1 MGVVYR
7 AIDTRLQRQVC
18 IKVLPAE
25 YVSDPRRRKRL
36 EAEARA
42 ASNLSHPN
50 ICTIHDIDEQ
60 DGVLFVVM
68 EYVKGKTLR
77 EKLAD
82 GPIPYQEAFGYAA
95 QIADALDKAHRN
107 NILHRDVKPSNI
119 IITEDGLVKVLDFGL
134 ARQIDEPTSE
144 QWSDAETREKSIT
157 RSGEVPGTISYMSPE
172 QLRAEKLDGRS
183 DQFSLGI
190 LTYEM
195 LNGRAPFKGK
205 NPLEIA
211 SGILKEEPA
220 PLQIQPAIPLA
231 FERLLQRMLRK
242 NPQERYPAMSD
253 IKSEI
258 KHLLG
263 ESSTRVRPIPHFPDI
278 SSRSVVAAFVLLILL
293 VAGFGAIQY
302 FSNRAKGIPSLNT
315 ASNTVVILPFKNKT
329 GQREMDNLRLPL
341 TQNVIGDLTPN
352 RDVRV
357 FPYDRLYQMN
367 DVISGIDKDVYDRK
381 VLQKVSS
388 ISQCKLL
395 VQPILFQFGDVVKIL
410 VEFKDPET
418 GDTISAIPIERE
430 LKSAAMQRDQLLFEM
445 LPQMSSAIL
454 EKMGVKAQPGPSLT
468 SSGTTN
474 SEALVLF
481 NEGLNHFYQGKN
493 LSAISFFERAIQN
506 DSKMALAHAYLALAY
521 KNLGFDPKAEEQA
534 KLALGLINS
543 GSSAIDSLF
552 IQATHSEIFYDYQ
565 NAIRLVQEMI
575 RSYGDRPE
583 YYYRL
588 GQIHETNFSFDE
600 AIKAY
605 KRSVVLD
612 VNFAPASLKLGQV
625 FIRLG
630 KPKDAMASFQEASRA
645 YSQIGNSEGKARVLS
660 AIGYAYLQDDDFSNS
675 HNYFQQALE
684 LDQAIA
690 NKSGIAMDLQ
700 SIGANLL
707 SQGEFTKSRPYFD
720 KALATFLENGD
731 KLSVAKA
738 YNKIADVLMQKG
750 QRQDALSY
758 YKKGL
763 GIGEE
768 IQSKELLAECYE
780 RLGQIYTHLSDLDS
794 AEKYSNLALEQYKK
808 TGFKQKIVYSHMNL
822 GDASMFRGNYEAASK
837 QYEEALKVSMA
848 MQDRGLIAD
857 TYGLQAYLYYIQG
870 HYGQALRY
878 RQQQLSTF
886 EKMQEKAS
894 IAYTNFNLGHI
905 YAGMG
910 ALDEAL
916 KSYDAALQYF
926 QNENETLKADSLLH
940 LGKTYLLR
948 AKEGDGELAKKN
960 LDAALK
966 LSISS
971 NSEEIRILTT
981 GYLLLFEALQGKLKI
996 EDPVFQKYLQE
1007 ANSGQFTL
1015 DTKKTEAHI
1024 IAAKIANFIKQSDR
1038 ALINIEIVERI
1049 SKSKGFKADLL
1060 KAHCLKARAYYDKKQ
1075 LAEGKAELL
1084 AAQSVAAQIRSE
1096 LPQIYMASFSVH
1108 PDYEPECLAS
1118 K

>member
-25 YVSDPRRRKRL
+25 YVSDPRRKRRL

-50 ICTIHDIDEQ
+50 ICTIHEIDEQ
-60 DGVLFVVM
+60 DGMLFVVM
-68 EYVKGKTLR
+68 EYIKGQTLR
-77 EKLAD
+77 EKLAN

-107 NILHRDVKPSNI
+107 NILHRDVKPSNVI
-119 IITEDGLVKVLDFGL
+119 VTEDGLIKVLDFGL

-211 SGILKEEPA
+211 SGILKEEPP
-220 PLQIQPAIPLA
+220 PLQTQPAIPLA

-242 NPQERYPAMSD
+242 DPQERYPAMSD
-253 IKSEI
+253 VKSEI

-263 ESSTRVRPIPHFPDI
+263 ESSTRVRPAPHFPDI
-278 SSRSVVAAFVLLILL
+278 SSRSVITAFVLLILL

-302 FSNRAKGIPSLNT
+302 FSNRSKGQTSAYAT
-315 ASNTVVILPFKNKT
+315 SNTVVILPFKNKT

-395 VQPILFQFGDVVKIL
+395 VQPILFQFGDVVRIL

-418 GDTISAIPIERE
+418 GDTISTTPIERE
-430 LKSAAMQRDQLLFEM
+430 LKSEEIQRDQLLFEM

-454 EKMGVKAQPGPSLT
+454 EKMGVKTQLAPSLSS
-468 SSGTTN
+468 SSGTAN

-534 KLALGLINS
+534 KLALGLISS
-543 GSSAIDSLF
+543 GTSAIDSLF
-552 IQATHSEIFYDYQ
+552 IQATHSEISYDYP

-575 RSYGDRPE
+575 RAYGDRPE

-588 GQIHETNFSFDE
+588 GQIHETNFSYDE
-600 AIKAY
+600 AVRAY
-605 KRSVVLD
+605 KRSVELD
-612 VNFAPASLKLGQV
+612 INFAPASLQLGGLFV
-625 FIRLG
+625 RLG
-630 KPKDAMASFQEASRA
+630 KPKEAMSSFQEASRA

-660 AIGYAYLQDDDFSNS
+660 AIGYAYLAIMILSNS
-675 HNYFQQALE
+675 RTYFQQALE
-684 LDQAIA
+684 LDEAIA
-690 NKSGIAMDLQ
+690 NNSGIAMDLQ
-700 SIGANLL
+700 ESATNLL
-707 SQGEFTKSRPYFD
+707 SKGEFTKSRR
-720 KALATFLENGD
+720 TSI
-731 KLSVAKA
+731 KL
-738 YNKIADVLMQKG
+738 
-750 QRQDALSY
+750 
-758 YKKGL
+758 
-763 GIGEE
+763 
-768 IQSKELLAECYE
+768 
-780 RLGQIYTHLSDLDS
+780 
-794 AEKYSNLALEQYKK
+794 
-808 TGFKQKIVYSHMNL
+808 
-822 GDASMFRGNYEAASK
+822 
-837 QYEEALKVSMA
+837 
-848 MQDRGLIAD
+848 
-857 TYGLQAYLYYIQG
+857 
-870 HYGQALRY
+870 
-878 RQQQLSTF
+878 
-886 EKMQEKAS
+886 
-894 IAYTNFNLGHI
+894 
-905 YAGMG
+905 
-910 ALDEAL
+910 
-916 KSYDAALQYF
+916 
-926 QNENETLKADSLLH
+926 
-940 LGKTYLLR
+940 
-948 AKEGDGELAKKN
+948 
-960 LDAALK
+960 
-966 LSISS
+966 
-971 NSEEIRILTT
+971 
-981 GYLLLFEALQGKLKI
+981 
-996 EDPVFQKYLQE
+996 
-1007 ANSGQFTL
+1007 
-1015 DTKKTEAHI
+1015 
-1024 IAAKIANFIKQSDR
+1024 
-1038 ALINIEIVERI
+1038 
-1049 SKSKGFKADLL
+1049 
-1060 KAHCLKARAYYDKKQ
+1060 
-1075 LAEGKAELL
+1075 
-1084 AAQSVAAQIRSE
+1084 
-1096 LPQIYMASFSVH
+1096 
-1108 PDYEPECLAS
+1108 
-1118 K
+1118 